1 MYVCRINSISC
12 RGEGRDKELAARTG
26 IRTRFELGNLLHRG
40 LEPREAFFRPAAAIR
55 TWPARDE
62 QDKPYAMRYEAV
74 NAMLF
79 DEFLQDHR
87 RVERLEATVT
97 RLEAMTEKQ
106 AAQIQAG

>member
-1 MYVCRINSISC
+1 
-12 RGEGRDKELAARTG
+12 
-26 IRTRFELGNLLHRG
+26 
-40 LEPREAFFRPAAAIR
+40 
-55 TWPARDE
+55 
-62 QDKPYAMRYEAV
+62 MRYEAV

-79 DEFLQDHR
+79 DEFLQEHR